1 MSWRHWDVCVSSS
14 SVRRAVPPAAAAFPP
29 RVTSER
35 CRSWPGEPGFPWSL
49 NSIPFTA
56 ARHIP
61 VFVCVHVSGF
71 CAFFFFF
78 APRLCWIS
86 LIIGGPDPERRFT
99 AVTVFSLR
107 KKKKLPPFVSPP
119 PLSSQSFSCPS
130 ATHELRLSDAVMY
143 QQRARKKQEHAV
155 HTKTKHSEKYT
166 ITHTQRKKTKK
177 TYRPH
182 QLRNKQLL
190 VTNTK

>member
-1 MSWRHWDVCVSSS
+1 MCVSSS

-119 PLSSQSFSCPS
+119 PSLLSLSHVHRRPMSYGSQTLLCISREPVKNRSTQCTLKPS
-130 ATHELRLSDAVMY
+130 TQKSTQSHTHSA
-143 QQRARKKQEHAV
+143 KKQKK
-155 HTKTKHSEKYT
+155 HTDHISSE
-166 ITHTQRKKTKK
+166 ISSF
-177 TYRPH
+177 
-182 QLRNKQLL
+182 
-190 VTNTK
+190 